1 MHSKPMKIR
10 ILKTCAQIFFVI
22 SLLSATLTFAQENL
36 KFKNQNLT
44 QDQYNQLIDQFTNKV
59 NATKKV
65 LDESENADASA
76 QKQAFCTR
84 LYAYQQIADISK
96 NNLNLDTANLML
108 IIANQFLER
117 QQQSFVA
124 SGMTQEVFCG
134 SVKVKLSEN
143 DIKMAKNDN

>member
-1 MHSKPMKIR
+1 MKIR

-117 QQQSFVA
+117 QKQSFVA
-124 SGMTQEVFCG
+124 SGMTQEVFCAP
-134 SVKVKLSEN
+134 VKVKLSEN
-143 DIKMAKNDN
+143 DIKMAENDN

>member
-1 MHSKPMKIR
+1 MKIR

-117 QQQSFVA
+117 QKQSFVA
-124 SGMTQEVFCG
+124 SGMTQEVFCA

-143 DIKMAKNDN
+143 DIKMAENDN

>member
-1 MHSKPMKIR
+1 MKIR

-44 QDQYNQLIDQFTNKV
+44 QDQYNQLIDHFTNKV
-59 NATKKV
+59 KATKKV

-117 QQQSFVA
+117 QKQSFVA
-124 SGMTQEVFCG
+124 SGMTQEVFCA

-143 DIKMAKNDN
+143 DIKMAENDN

>member
-1 MHSKPMKIR
+1 MHSKPIKIK
-10 ILKTCAQIFFVI
+10 ILKTCVQIFFGI
-22 SLLSATLTFAQENL
+22 SLFSATLTFAQENS
-36 KFKNQNLT
+36 KIKNQNLT
-44 QDQYNQLIDQFTNKV
+44 QDQYNQLIDQFTNEV

-96 NNLNLDTANLML
+96 NNLNLDTANTML

-117 QQQSFVA
+117 QKQSFIA
-124 SGMTQEVFCG
+124 SGMTQEVFCA
-134 SVKVKLSEN
+134 SVNIKLSEN

>member
-1 MHSKPMKIR
+1 MHFNLIKIK
-10 ILKTCAQIFFVI
+10 ILQTFGHLVFVI
-22 SLLSATLTFAQENL
+22 SLLSTTLTFAQEHS
-36 KFKNQNLT
+36 KHKYQNLT
-44 QDQYNQLIDQFTNKV
+44 QDQYSQLIDQLTNKV

-96 NNLNLDTANLML
+96 NNLNLDTANMML

-117 QQQSFVA
+117 QKQSFVA
-124 SGMTQEVFCG
+124 SGMTQEVFCA

-143 DIKMAKNDN
+143 DIKMAENDN

>member
-1 MHSKPMKIR
+1 MHSKPIKIK
-10 ILKTCAQIFFVI
+10 ILKTCVQIFFGI
-22 SLLSATLTFAQENL
+22 SLFSATLTFAQENS
-36 KFKNQNLT
+36 KIKNQNLT
-44 QDQYNQLIDQFTNKV
+44 QDQYNQLIDQFTNEV

-96 NNLNLDTANLML
+96 NNLNLDTANMML

-117 QQQSFVA
+117 QKQSFIA
-124 SGMTQEVFCG
+124 SGMTQEVFCA
-134 SVKVKLSEN
+134 SVNIKLSEN